1 MTEIYNFDSDS
12 QEFLSKNIT
21 KVGVDGSEVFP
32 VNSTT
37 VAPPQTGE
45 NQVAVWDGSDWSV
58 EHDYRGE
65 SYWDDDGNETVIFD
79 RNIAPPVESHKN
91 KPAPNIVALAN
102 TARLER
108 NVRLSET
115 DWRASSDLTLS
126 TEWQNYRKLL
136 RDVPQQSGFP
146 NTITWPTEP
155 S

>member
-37 VAPPQTGE
+37 VVPPQTGE
-45 NQVAVWDGSDWSV
+45 NQVAVWDGSTWSV
-58 EHDYRGE
+58 EDDYRGH
-65 SYWDDDGNETVIFD
+65 SYWDDDGNESVILE
-79 RNIAPPVESHKN
+79 RNVTPPVGSHKN
-91 KPAPNIVALAN
+91 KPEPNIVALAN

-108 NVRLSET
+108 TVRLSET

-126 TEWQNYRKLL
+126 TEWLNYRKLL

-146 NTITWPTEP
+146 NTITWPNKP